1 MNNKSNK
8 LIILFFAFLFVIF
21 LLINFIKEF
30 KPTESDITNMNIIN
44 YIPSNYEFTILSN
57 ATNNNINEY
66 LNKNMSEK
74 KKYELNM
81 IKDSIISYLGFD
93 LRGKIKDIY
102 DNELAISFFRNK
114 LNEKDILLIFKL
126 KKNKEIDDIINLGEE
141 LNITDHII
149 ELKRLGKLNYI
160 SHIFLTQD
168 NYVIASSNKKLIN
181 SSLQPNKDN
190 QIISNNSIPDNIN
203 LKEIKL
209 LSISKYK
216 LNPESPIFNKLITII
231 NSEDDKIKLRLFSQN
246 IDKINTKIRKNK
258 TDNIKDIIFTNKYS
272 KYRQN
277 INYLY
282 NNINQKEFLEEI
294 SKEVNNELLFI
305 TNNNN
310 WVVCFKSKLPN
321 KISIDQLNFLKK
333 FKKEEIDINDKIY
346 SVYTN
351 DRLKIKDNNIIDE
364 EEIPIFSL
372 QDDVN
377 TYISNNF
384 DTLLNIYEQTTL
396 IDQYLNNNDN
406 KSSKYILNDLLF
418 IKNINNK
425 QLFEY
430 FSSIKNLQYFISN
443 KLFSLQDININISQ
457 TVPERNEKIYLESNL
472 KIL

>member
-126 KKNKEIDDIINLGEE
+126 KKNKKIDDIINLGEE

-168 NYVIASSNKKLIN
+168 NYIIASSNKKLIN

-231 NSEDDKIKLRLFSQN
+231 NSEDDEIKLRLFSQN
-246 IDKINTKIRKNK
+246 IDKINTKIRNNK

-310 WVVCFKSKLPN
+310 WVFCFKSKLPN

-384 DTLLNIYEQTTL
+384 DNLLNIYEQTTL